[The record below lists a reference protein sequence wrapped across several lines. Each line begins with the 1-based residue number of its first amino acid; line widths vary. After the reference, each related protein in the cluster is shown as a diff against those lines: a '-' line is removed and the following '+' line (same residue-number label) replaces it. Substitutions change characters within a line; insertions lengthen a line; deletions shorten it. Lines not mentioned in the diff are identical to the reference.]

1 MLAALAALLLAP
13 PSAQAADKSTML
25 VLGDSLSSGYGLAA
39 GESWVELLAPDF
51 AARQRP
57 VCLINDSISG
67 DTTAGGAARL
77 GASLQRLRPDWALIA
92 LGGNDGLRGGS
103 LIAMRQNLAHMVS
116 IARRHG
122 VRPALLG
129 MQLPPNYGAAYT
141 AAFAAVYAQVAAA
154 AEVPLLPFFLA
165 GLETDRA
172 LFQADQIH
180 PNAAGQAQMAANVR
194 PFLTALLDK

>member
-1 MLAALAALLLAP
+1 
-13 PSAQAADKSTML
+13 
-25 VLGDSLSSGYGLAA
+25 
-39 GESWVELLAPDF
+39 
-51 AARQRP
+51 
-57 VCLINDSISG
+57 
-67 DTTAGGAARL
+67 
-77 GASLQRLRPDWALIA
+77 
-92 LGGNDGLRGGS
+92 
-103 LIAMRQNLAHMVS
+103 MRQNLAHMVS

-180 PNAAGQAQMAANVR
+180 PQRRRPGANGGKCASLFDRLAG
-194 PFLTALLDK
+194 